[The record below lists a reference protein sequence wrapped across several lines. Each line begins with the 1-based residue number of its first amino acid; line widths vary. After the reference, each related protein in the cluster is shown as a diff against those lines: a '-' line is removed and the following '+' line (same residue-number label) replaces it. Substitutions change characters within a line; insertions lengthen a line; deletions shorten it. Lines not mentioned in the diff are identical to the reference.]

1 MNINDFKVKK
11 ETLSYRNNGN
21 KIVSDTY
28 TLTKDNGHS
37 LSYFLGNIY
46 TSNINDKNLW
56 NQFIIYNNFS
66 VIRVSNKT
74 YNKPIIWDSIDFK
87 NDFINF
93 LFRCNDKE
101 TVINGME
108 ILAITS
114 ISNNEIFQI
123 ITNNNLTTKYNKMMD
138 EYRNTGYNDTTKNI
152 LFICRESNSVI
163 KNIIFELDKKI
174 RQNNFHKEEN
184 KIYERKIL
192 KDFKSTLKK
201 Q

>member
-123 ITNNNLTTKYNKMMD
+123 ITNNNLTTKYNKMME
-138 EYRNTGYNDTTKNI
+138 EYRNTEYNDTTKNI